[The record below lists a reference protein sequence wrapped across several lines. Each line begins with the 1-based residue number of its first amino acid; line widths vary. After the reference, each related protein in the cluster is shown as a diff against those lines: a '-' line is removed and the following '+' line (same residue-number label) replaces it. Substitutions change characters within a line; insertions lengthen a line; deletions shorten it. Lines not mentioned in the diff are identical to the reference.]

1 MKQTYYKTA
10 LRSLISLSIPT
21 ILEEVLS
28 TLLQYVDTAMVGH
41 LGEKATAAVSTTATI
56 GWLIHS
62 IPSAIAVAVLAIAS
76 KANGAGDETKLKK
89 LAGQSILYAFT
100 IGALLEIIVLVLSP
114 YIPVWMGVEPE
125 IVKPASTYFTIT
137 SISLIFRA
145 ASRVFSAMIR
155 SIKDTKSPMFISVGE
170 NALNIVLNTVF
181 IYGLNLGVTGA
192 AIASCISFGIG
203 GIAMF
208 LLMLGKTK
216 LRPSK
221 SDIKPDREIL
231 AETFTIGLPALG
243 TTFVSCFGYI
253 AFARMVSGMGTTIFA
268 AHSIAITA
276 EQIVYIPG
284 YGLRVA
290 TSTLIGNALG
300 MKDSRKLKAIEK
312 VSILITL
319 LIMGVNGIG
328 LYLFAHPFMRVFTN
342 SVNAAR
348 IGSEMLRLVAFSEP
362 FFGLMIVLEGISY
375 GMGRTKHV
383 FACEAVSMW
392 GIRILGTFLCV
403 NVFGLGLKAVWLCMI
418 ADNICKA
425 VLLYMFRPRIMGSED
440 CCIKRQ

>member
-425 VLLYMFRPRIMGSED
+425 VLLYMFRPRIMDSGD
-440 CCIKRQ
+440 CRIRRQ

>member
-76 KANGAGDETKLKK
+76 KANGAGDEAKLKK

-375 GMGRTKHV
+375 GMGRTKHGFV
-383 FACEAVSMW
+383 CEAVSMW